1 MTNEEIKKDY
11 LLLQGKVLQFYQKLR
26 EEKDPYIYT
35 VDLIEQYKNHFGIQT
50 HRVGAL
56 KKNS

>member
-11 LLLQGKVLQFYQKLR
+11 LLLQGEVLQFYQKLR

-35 VDLIEQYKNHFGIQT
+35 VDLIEQYKNHFGVQT

-56 KKNS
+56 KNS

>member
-35 VDLIEQYKNHFGIQT
+35 VDLIEQYKNHFDIQT

-56 KKNS
+56 KNS